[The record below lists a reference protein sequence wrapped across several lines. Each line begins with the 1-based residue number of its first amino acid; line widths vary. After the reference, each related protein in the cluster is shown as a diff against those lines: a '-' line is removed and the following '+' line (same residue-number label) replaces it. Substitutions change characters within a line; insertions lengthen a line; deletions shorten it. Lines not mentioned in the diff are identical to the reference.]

1 MVKDGAA
8 EKIDS
13 FAIQKST
20 LLGDANCNGKVET
33 EDARLILQMA
43 LEIVPVSEGDVKICD
58 VDGDGKITVTDARRV
73 LCMALEIDY

>member
-1 MVKDGAA
+1 
-8 EKIDS
+8 
-13 FAIQKST
+13 
-20 LLGDANCNGKVET
+20 
-33 EDARLILQMA
+33 MA